1 MSDIT
6 PEEAQ
11 PDEFPDAPVF
21 AVDINA
27 NEPPLDSEEFARP
40 KPKTKMK
47 QTPKAKPMMPTSPKK
62 PMMPNPS
69 PRPPK

>member
-27 NEPPLDSEEFARP
+27 NEPPLDSEE
-40 KPKTKMK
+40 
-47 QTPKAKPMMPTSPKK
+47 
-62 PMMPNPS
+62 
-69 PRPPK
+69 